1 MDFRGLRDMFLLCYF
16 PPLQIAKCVFK
27 NLPWWTILLNE
38 SRMDSFAIRF
48 WVVSP
53 SAFHKQHNRSTTKFL
68 CLDYFLDYLI
78 KCGIHFFPTNNLE
91 KYLHFILFLFIP
103 AGVES
108 SFKTTLNLGLQEY
121 QRIPLT
127 HKTV

>member
-1 MDFRGLRDMFLLCYF
+1 MPGLFNQMRD
-16 PPLQIAKCVFK
+16 
-27 NLPWWTILLNE
+27 
-38 SRMDSFAIRF
+38 S
-48 WVVSP
+48 
-53 SAFHKQHNRSTTKFL
+53 
-68 CLDYFLDYLI
+68 
-78 KCGIHFFPTNNLE
+78 FFPTNNLE